1 MKLLKKNQ
9 QLQSSSRTPR
19 FQVHK
24 SKCHGGGALPDV
36 QRSLEGPP
44 GNPCHRVWSEGQSI
58 ASSLANHRGSKARAH
73 S

>member
-24 SKCHGGGALPDV
+24 SKCHGGGPFQMSNGAWRALQGTPV
-36 QRSLEGPP
+36 T
-44 GNPCHRVWSEGQSI
+44 
-58 ASSLANHRGSKARAH
+58 GSGVKGKA
-73 S
+73 